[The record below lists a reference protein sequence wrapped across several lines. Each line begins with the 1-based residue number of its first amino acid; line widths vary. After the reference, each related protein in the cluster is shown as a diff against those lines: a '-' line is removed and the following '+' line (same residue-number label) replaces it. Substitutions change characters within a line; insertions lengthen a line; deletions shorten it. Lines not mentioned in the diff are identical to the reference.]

1 MKNKNIF
8 YPIFLVMLLVLPV
21 FMSTGY
27 ANILSQVQ
35 DTITLDKESFSTG
48 EYDEEVYVEKLPEA
62 VRASVD
68 EAYAGFELSRAY
80 KNQEGNFRIELEN
93 GNEKTVVYYDMNGN
107 FLKAEDNN
115 NASSMQDM

>member
-8 YPIFLVMLLVLPV
+8 YPKILVMLIVLPV

-35 DTITLDKESFSTG
+35 DTILLDKESFSTG

-68 EAYAGFELSRAY
+68 EAYAGYELSRAY

-93 GNEKTVVYYDMNGN
+93 GNDKTVVYYDMNGN

>member
-8 YPIFLVMLLVLPV
+8 YPKILVMLIVLPV

-27 ANILSQVQ
+27 ANILSQAQ
-35 DTITLDKESFSTG
+35 DTILLDKESFSTG

-68 EAYAGFELSRAY
+68 EAYAGYELSRAY

-93 GNEKTVVYYDMNGN
+93 GNDKTVVYYDMNGN